1 MNTTTKHIQALVLAV
16 ASVAIAAPSVPAQVF
31 DRPPLSAGSGDTALI
46 NAVGR
51 VIAVS
56 GNDNFTMEVRRMT
69 FRVNWGQRARF
80 GNTQVRVGDRVRV
93 SGELV
98 EADRIVVD
106 SVDVVQRGGGGDGNG
121 GPGQANVVSGTIR
134 TLDREEQ
141 RMVLTTTGGGAVR
154 VSWNEDTE
162 FIRNTVRSGPREFRV
177 GDAVRVVGRREGG
190 NEVVARRVFFGANGG
205 WANNRVGEIVG
216 LDSRAREAEVS
227 FDGQVIVVRL
237 QNATIRRAGRELDL
251 NDLRL
256 GQDVRVA
263 GTARGANAVDATLV
277 EIVRAGRDDDRDGDD
292 HPGAAQSLEGRIVNV
307 AEGVR
312 SFRLSVQ
319 ATGEA
324 VRVMTTDETNFVR
337 AGARIGF
344 NQLREDQRVRVRVR
358 REGNDWIATRVEVL

>member
-1 MNTTTKHIQALVLAV
+1 MNTTAKHIQALVLAV

-51 VIAVS
+51 VVSVS

-69 FRVNWGQRARF
+69 FRVSWGQRARF

-93 SGELV
+93 SGELI
-98 EADRIVVD
+98 ESDRIVVD
-106 SVDVVQRGGGGDGNG
+106 SVEVVRGGGGGGNG

-141 RMVLTTTGGGAVR
+141 RMVLTTAAGGTVR

-190 NEVVARRVFFGANGG
+190 NEVAARRVFFGANGG
-205 WANNRVGEIVG
+205 WVNNRVGEIVG

-277 EIVRAGRDDDRDGDD
+277 EIVRAGRGDDRNDDGR
-292 HPGAAQSLEGRIVNV
+292 PGATQTFVGRIVNV
-307 AEGVR
+307 AEGAR
-312 SFRLSVQ
+312 SFRISVQ
-319 ATGEA
+319 GTGESM
-324 VRVMTTDETNFVR
+324 RVETTDETNFVR
-337 AGARIGF
+337 TGARIGF
-344 NQLREDQRVRVRVR
+344 NQLREDQRVQVRVR
-358 REGNDWIATRVEVL
+358 REGNEWIATRVEVL

>member
-16 ASVAIAAPSVPAQVF
+16 ASVAVAAPGVRAQIF
-31 DRPPLSAGSGDTALI
+31 NRPPISAGSGDTALV

-51 VIAVS
+51 VASVS
-56 GNDNFTMEVRRMT
+56 GNDNFTLEVRRMT
-69 FRVNWGQRARF
+69 FRVSWGQRARF
-80 GNTQVRVGDRVRV
+80 GNTPVRVGDRVRV
-93 SGELV
+93 AGELV
-98 EADRIVVD
+98 EQDRLVVD
-106 SVDVVQRGGGGDGNG
+106 SVEVVQRGSGGGNG
-121 GPGQANVVSGTIR
+121 GPGQANVVTGTIR
-134 TLDREEQ
+134 TIDREEQ
-141 RMVLTTTGGGAVR
+141 RMVLTTTGGGTVR
-154 VSWNEDTE
+154 VSWNPDTE

-190 NEVVARRVFFGANGG
+190 NEVLARRVFFGANGG
-205 WANNRVGEIVG
+205 WVNNRVGEIVG

-227 FDGQVIVVRL
+227 FEGQVVTVRL

-277 EIVRAGRDDDRDGDD
+277 EIVRAGRGGDRDDDDR
-292 HPGAAQSLEGRIVNV
+292 PGAAQTLEGRIVNV

-312 SFRLSVQ
+312 SFRISVQ
-319 ATGEA
+319 GTGDA
-324 VRVMTTDETNFVR
+324 VRVETNEETNFIR

-344 NQLREDQRVRVRVR
+344 TQLREDQRVRVRVR